1 MTLHAVPTP
10 HTVPHDLAAERAV
23 LGAVLLSPDVLHE
36 AQAAGIEATSF
47 YREPHRQV
55 WRAMC
60 ATARAGALDLVSLTG
75 ALETV
80 GALDQVGGYSYIAGL
95 SAAVP
100 SIVNIATHVDTVLR
114 KARARALLVDCADAT
129 GRITQGDDPDD
140 VRASLASRLV
150 AGTAEDA
157 TCEAMGES
165 VHKAWDWLRST
176 DPDVEVLRTP
186 WARLNGAVRG
196 VYVGELTVIV
206 GQPRTGKSVIADQIA
221 TSWAV
226 DQGIPGCVF
235 ALEMTRPQMML
246 RRIAS
251 RASVDYAALQDRRLS
266 NDDLAAVW
274 QAHGELETAALWTDD
289 AMLTM
294 EQIWARAKAGARRY
308 GWMWIVI
315 DHAHIVRASDQR
327 ANRIDQLGHIGLL
340 GKQIAKDCGIAV
352 LLPAQMN
359 SDAKKRTDRRPQM
372 GDIAYG
378 TTLEQSAAT
387 ILGLHRQELHE
398 PSTSMRGV
406 LEVVPIKTRFGVGN
420 PVSLTWQ
427 GHYQRAVGMHASEQ
441 EAWK

>member
-186 WARLNGAVRG
+186 WVRLNDAVRG

-251 RASVDYAALQDRRLS
+251 RASVDYAALQDRRMS

-274 QAHGELETAALWTDD
+274 QAHNELETAALWTDD
-289 AMLTM
+289 AMMTM

-308 GWMWIVI
+308 GWRWIVI

>member
-1 MTLHAVPTP
+1 MTLHAVPTQ

-36 AQAAGIEATSF
+36 AAAAGIEATSF

-55 WRAMC
+55 WRAMV
-60 ATARAGALDLVSLTG
+60 TASRSGSLDVVSLAGTMETAG
-75 ALETV
+75 TLE
-80 GALDQVGGYSYIAGL
+80 QVGGYSYLAGL
-95 SAAVP
+95 PASVP
-100 SIVNIATHVDTVLR
+100 SVVGIRTHIDTVLR
-114 KARARALLVDCADAT
+114 KARARTLLTDCADAT
-129 GRITQGDDPDD
+129 GRIGQGDDPDD

-186 WARLNGAVRG
+186 WARLNDAVRG

-221 TSWAV
+221 TAWAV
-226 DQGIPGCVF
+226 DHGIPGCVF

-266 NDDLAAVW
+266 GDDLAAVW
-274 QAHGELETAALWTDD
+274 QAHGEMETAALWTDD

-294 EQIWARAKAGARRY
+294 EQIWARTKAGARRY
-308 GWMWIVI
+308 GWRWIVI

-327 ANRIDQLGHIGLL
+327 ANRIDQLGHIGLIA
-340 GKQIAKDCGIAV
+340 KQIAKDCNVAV

-359 SDAKKRTDRRPQM
+359 SDAKKRGDRRPQM

-398 PSTSMRGV
+398 PTTEMRGV

-427 GHYQRAVGMHASEQ
+427 GHYQRAVGFASSEQ
-441 EAWK
+441 GAWE